1 MPDPNLISAAN
12 VEKQLEEINKSIDRL
27 GLCFVDDFGGTTI
40 HQTLENIKVI
50 NNDIHDQLKRIAD
63 ALERQVANQ
72 VTINNKIMGN
82 INDTH

>member
-1 MPDPNLISAAN
+1 METELLKHLD
-12 VEKQLEEINKSIDRL
+12 EINKSIEEL
-27 GLCFVDDFGGTTI
+27 TMCFVDGFGGTTI

-72 VTINNKIMGN
+72 VMINNKIMGN